1 MNERNDSVRSG
12 IPFRTSSPARLKLV
26 LSGVACAAALAVVNG
41 SIAGVRAADM
51 TAAPVRQASA
61 PAASIAAGAVSMWSS
76 ETSRRAAAPPPAR
89 HVASP
94 APSTRVAVTPT
105 PAAVPQRRNRLV
117 GTGLDV
123 RVSTYSD
130 CTGRTPL
137 PRTSVAIDLC
147 VTTDMYFVGHSFGGP
162 FTGLRNAHNGETSDL
177 VRRGRRGTSLHH
189 RGSPVHARIRPG
201 GHTAARDGRSVSDVP
216 HSWRLPDRHVL
227 CGIVVARGRASA
239 SATAGSRS
247 QHPIRRGPF
256 VGVRDSIVVTQ
267 AARPCAV

>member
-162 FTGLRNAHNGETSDL
+162 FTDSGTHTTVRTLTWYDAAGVAHRYTIVGHQYTRAYGPADI
-177 VRRGRRGTSLHH
+177 
-189 RGSPVHARIRPG
+189 PPPG
-201 GHTAARDGRSVSDVP
+201 TAAQFQTC
-216 HSWRLPDRHVL
+216 LT
-227 CGIVVARGRASA
+227 RG
-239 SATAGSRS
+239 GSR
-247 QHPIRRGPF
+247 
-256 VGVRDSIVVTQ
+256 IVTFY
-267 AARPCAV
+267 AASS